1 MDHSDQNKR
10 IAKNSIFLSI
20 RMVIVLGINLYTTRA
35 VLNMLG
41 VVDYGI
47 YNVVCGFVSMFT
59 FLNMSMSNG
68 IQRFYNYEL
77 GKNGE
82 EGANRVY
89 ITSLYIQL
97 ALAIVIILLTET
109 FGLWYLYNKMV
120 LPETRL
126 LAASWVYQF
135 SILSFVFIIF
145 QSPYMAAV
153 MAHERMDFFAFVS
166 VIDAILKLGVVILTP
181 LFLSDRLVVYGLLWM
196 FVSVAVFF
204 IYLLYCKKCFPEI
217 KFRKEFQRSQFK
229 SMLSFSGWNI
239 FGAFSGVMKDQG
251 ISLIMNAFYGPIV
264 NAANAVAI
272 QVNAGLQSFVQ
283 NITVPVRPQVIQ
295 SYAQGNIERSMNLT
309 FSISK
314 LSCCFL
320 YLVALPVFA
329 ETDYILSFW
338 LGNNIPEHTNI
349 FIKVVILTSFITN
362 LNAAVSGV
370 VHASGKMMLY
380 QIAGGLAGLST
391 VPIAYIVLQL
401 GGGPASALIVVLVLT
416 AIAQL
421 NALLILKTIVCYSMR
436 NYFVKVICPF
446 LIVVITT
453 AFIPYV
459 ISCFMQTGFL
469 RLIVVSVISAVVVS
483 LSIYFIGLDSS
494 ERAIVNQMLSKIKSF
509 HR

>member
-135 SILSFVFIIF
+135 SILSFVFVIF

-181 LFLSDRLVVYGLLWM
+181 LFWGDRLVVYGLLWM

-217 KFRKEFQRSQFK
+217 KFRTF
-229 SMLSFSGWNI
+229 I
-239 FGAFSGVMKDQG
+239 F
-251 ISLIMNAFYGPIV
+251 
-264 NAANAVAI
+264 
-272 QVNAGLQSFVQ
+272 
-283 NITVPVRPQVIQ
+283 
-295 SYAQGNIERSMNLT
+295 
-309 FSISK
+309 
-314 LSCCFL
+314 
-320 YLVALPVFA
+320 
-329 ETDYILSFW
+329 
-338 LGNNIPEHTNI
+338 
-349 FIKVVILTSFITN
+349 
-362 LNAAVSGV
+362 
-370 VHASGKMMLY
+370 
-380 QIAGGLAGLST
+380 
-391 VPIAYIVLQL
+391 
-401 GGGPASALIVVLVLT
+401 
-416 AIAQL
+416 
-421 NALLILKTIVCYSMR
+421 
-436 NYFVKVICPF
+436 
-446 LIVVITT
+446 
-453 AFIPYV
+453 
-459 ISCFMQTGFL
+459 
-469 RLIVVSVISAVVVS
+469 
-483 LSIYFIGLDSS
+483 
-494 ERAIVNQMLSKIKSF
+494 
-509 HR
+509 